1 MKGVQQ
7 LQSLSAGS
15 QVLAGAGV
23 VLVLVPH
30 CRVPQVQ
37 SAWLPVQAA
46 LVLAKHQP
54 LLLMVQASHA
64 AMEAHRSAHSC
75 QLATCLAR
83 GFMALLPAQ
92 M

>member
-1 MKGVQQ
+1 M
-7 LQSLSAGS
+7 
-15 QVLAGAGV
+15 AGAGLV
-23 VLVLVPH
+23 AVLALVPH

-64 AMEAHRSAHSC
+64 AMAAHRSAHSR

-83 GFMALLPAQ
+83 GSMALLPAQ